1 MAELESHYDPRQLLS
16 ILRHHVLG
24 PVLTAESLTERV
36 RTEVANERDAFEAFA
51 DRIATITVDSPRPP
65 ALMAGSVDTSVES
78 SAAALLR
85 DGFEATV
92 MAVPHYDD
100 VYGESV
106 EEHASAEFG
115 PDLAS
120 LLSSKTSTTFTQSHK
135 KLLVAAPK
143 QRARDRDGSVTGST
157 RNCTRSVR
165 DDAISRLSSTTST
178 RVSFQ
183 SGTANS
189 SRRSDA

>member
-1 MAELESHYDPRQLLS
+1 
-16 ILRHHVLG
+16 
-24 PVLTAESLTERV
+24 VLTAETLAKRV
-36 RTEVANERDAFEAFA
+36 STEVASERDAFDAFA
-51 DRIATITVDSPRPP
+51 DRVATITVDSPRPP
-65 ALMAGSVDTSVES
+65 ALMAGSVDTSGTS
-78 SAAALLR
+78 SATAALR
-85 DGFEATV
+85 EEYEATV

-100 VYGESV
+100 VYGESI
-106 EEHASAEFG
+106 EENASAEFG
-115 PDLAS
+115 PDLAI
-120 LLSSKTSTTFTQSHK
+120 LLSPETLTTFTQSHK